1 MFDPSL
7 MMFFLLF
14 AGVFAI
20 DIGVF
25 DLFGSDDAEEDTGEP
40 TGRTDEED
48 EDSPSEDGPDYVA
61 SDYTATVY
69 GSNGDDT
76 ALAGDEDTN
85 VAYLL
90 ADSDDTLVATDG
102 DDFADGGAG
111 NDTVTTLDG
120 DDKIDGG
127 AGNDTLRAGA
137 GDDDIWGGAG
147 DDRIYGHGD
156 DDTVF
161 GGDGDDVIEGGYG
174 DDEVF
179 GGDGNDTI
187 SSDTLT
193 SPSQLSRG
201 IDVIDGGAGDD
212 NIFLGDGDEALGGE
226 GADTFQVFEIIDP
239 DAPPASI
246 ADFDAAEDSLVVNY
260 YAQNDPD
267 TGDPIDP
274 DLTVGYDSDTDVTSV
289 SIFGSTIAT
298 LDGDAG
304 ITEADVTL
312 TEIV

>member
-20 DIGVF
+20 DIGIF
-25 DLFGSDDAEEDTGEP
+25 DLFGSDDKGQDTGEK
-40 TGRTDEED
+40 TGDGNAE
-48 EDSPSEDGPDYVA
+48 PLSEDGPDYVA
-61 SDYTATVY
+61 ADYSATIY

-76 ALAGDEDTN
+76 ALAADEDSA

-90 ADSDDTLVATDG
+90 ADGDDTLVATDG

-111 NDTVTTLDG
+111 NDTLTTLDG
-120 DDKIDGG
+120 DDKIAGG
-127 AGNDTLRAGA
+127 AGNDTLRGGS
-137 GDDDIWGGAG
+137 GDDDIWGGDG
-147 DDRIYGHGD
+147 DDRIYGNGD
-156 DDTVF
+156 NDTIF
-161 GGDGDDVIEGGYG
+161 GNDGDDVIEGGYG
-174 DDEVF
+174 DDTIF
-179 GGDGNDTI
+179 GGAGNDTI
-187 SSDTLT
+187 SSDTLN

-212 NIFLGDGDEALGGE
+212 NIFLGDGDEATGGT
-226 GADTFQVFEIIDP
+226 GADTFQVFEIESP
-239 DAPPASI
+239 DAPAANI
-246 ADFDAAEDSLVVNY
+246 TDFNPAEDSLVVNY
-260 YAQNDPD
+260 YAQTDPD

-274 DLTVGYDSDTDVTSV
+274 DLSVGYDSDTDVTSV
-289 SIFGSTIAT
+289 SLFGSTIAT
-298 LDGDAG
+298 LAGDAG